1 MHDLLQQS
9 AQAMAGINFHC
20 SCGRKHCVDINNVR
34 IGSQIFAS
42 ILEQLQSFDNDT
54 LLLVA
59 DIHTFS
65 IAGDQIESLLTAL
78 FPVEKFIF
86 PDHHLVPNERAIE
99 RLEAAV
105 TPNITAMIVVGSG
118 TLNDITRYV
127 SFKTKIPYIIVCTA
141 PSMDGYASMVS
152 PLITDGVKVTYTAV
166 YPYAIVA
173 DIDVMKNAPL
183 HMLHAGLGDIVGK
196 YTALADWK
204 MAEILHG
211 EYYCQTTVEL
221 VQKAIRQCVLC
232 SDGIKERSSAAI
244 SSIIEGLILSGMCI
258 GMTGSSRPASG
269 AEHLLSHTWDMIGLI
284 HGKETHLHGNQVAI
298 GTELILEIYHY
309 LTTLDIH
316 EVVNSGKFMRFSREK
331 WKDNLVSLFGGIS
344 PQIIEKKEQYLNF
357 TESSRVKAI
366 YNIIAKWE
374 QLREK
379 VFLATPS
386 PEDYRVI
393 MAKAGATLT
402 PLDLDLD
409 RETFRLSIIAAKD
422 IRERYGVLQLLE
434 DLGILEETADRIA
447 DRYYK

>member
-1 MHDLLQQS
+1 MHNLLQQS
-9 AQAMAGINFHC
+9 AQDMVGMQFDC
-20 SCGRKHCVDINNVR
+20 SCGRKHCVDINHVR
-34 IGSQIFAS
+34 IGSQVFPS
-42 ILEQLQSFDNDT
+42 ILEQLQLFHHDT
-54 LLLVA
+54 ILLVA

-65 IAGDQIESLLTAL
+65 IAGEQVEALLTTI
-78 FPVEKFIF
+78 FPVQKFIF
-86 PDHHLVPNERAIE
+86 PECHLVPNEQAIE

-105 TPNITAMIVVGSG
+105 TPNITAMVVVGSG

-166 YPYAIVA
+166 YPYAIIA
-173 DIDVMKNAPL
+173 DIDVMKHAPL

-204 MAEILHG
+204 MAEILQG

-232 SDGIKERSSAAI
+232 SDQITERSSTAI

-298 GTELILEIYHY
+298 GTELVLEMYRY

-316 EVVNSGKFMRFSREK
+316 EVVSSGKFMRFSREK
-331 WKDNLVSLFGGIS
+331 WKANLESLFGGIS

-357 TESSRVKAI
+357 TESARVNAI
-366 YNIIAKWE
+366 QNIIANWE

-386 PEDYRVI
+386 PEEYRVI
-393 MAKAGATLT
+393 MGKAGATLT
-402 PLDLDLD
+402 PLNLDLD

-434 DLGILEETADRIA
+434 DLGILEEIAERIT